1 MEQKFKSVQL
11 VVSDLDGTLLSTD
24 KSISAQNLAAID
36 QLRQRGIAFTFASG
50 RMSQMLEAYVNQLAV
65 NIPIIACDGA
75 KVIDLTSNHVLH
87 SQFLDAREAEDLLDF
102 AARSGMDYL
111 AFTMDKVYLTKDS
124 IRTRN
129 FTAYN
134 DIAIQNSTE
143 PLPIYIFNHDH
154 REIAENGILKILIA
168 EKYGTDLDQVRQHI
182 AASRQIYAEMPEDNL
197 IDVLQIGTSKGAA
210 VARLADY
217 LGIRL
222 ANVCVIGDYL
232 NDISMLQVA
241 GYSIAMGNAQEEVKK
256 VAMVLT
262 ETNDHNGFA
271 KAIEQYVL

>member
-1 MEQKFKSVQL
+1 MKEKFQAVRL

-24 KSISAQNLAAID
+24 KSISSQNLAAIKR
-36 QLRQRGIAFTFASG
+36 LRDHGIAFTFASG
-50 RMSQMLEAYVNQLAV
+50 RMSQMLEAYVSQLSV
-65 NIPIIACDGA
+65 TIPIISCDGA
-75 KVIDLTSNHVLH
+75 KIIDLMSNRVLY

-102 AARSGMDYL
+102 AADCGMDYL
-111 AFTMDKVYLTKDS
+111 AFTMDKVYLTEDS

-129 FTAYN
+129 FAAYN

-143 PLPIYIFNHDH
+143 PMPLYVFNHDH

-168 EKYGTDLDQVRQHI
+168 EKNGTDLDQVRQHI

-210 VARLADY
+210 VARLANE
-217 LGIRL
+217 LGISL